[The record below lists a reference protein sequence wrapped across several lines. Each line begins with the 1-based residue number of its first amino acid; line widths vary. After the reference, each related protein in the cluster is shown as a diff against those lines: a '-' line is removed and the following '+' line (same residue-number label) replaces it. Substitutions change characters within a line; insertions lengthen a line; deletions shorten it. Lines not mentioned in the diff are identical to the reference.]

1 MSEQRR
7 RRRPIVNLEA
17 GDEDEQQRKNLAPNV
32 PRHFD
37 DYSATNPQDAL
48 LEYIKT
54 AIEIET
60 DIATQERI
68 ISECQKEIS
77 RRKPELHLKR
87 IPQRPEYVAENDEA
101 LPIGVIRILIV
112 SGIGMTVISL
122 YGLCVGY
129 MSNFW
134 KMKDQAESGL
144 LVALLIGL
152 GLIIAPCM
160 NIHKIEKAKRINAK
174 LDKEYSKKWGVVE
187 YKNTEIKADYDRALH
202 EWEESGSE
210 VVGAIQPHL
219 DETRALLARHYAE
232 NLIYPKYQNLPAL
245 TSIYEYF
252 ITGRCEGLTGPYGA
266 YNLYEDEIRKDTVIS
281 QLNRV
286 VENLEQIRQ
295 NQYMLYTKVCTI
307 QQEAAAIRNELAQ
320 IKGYTIRIADLA
332 ALSAYYAKLTER
344 NTRVMMYYH
353 MF

>member
-7 RRRPIVNLEA
+7 RKRPIMNMET
-17 GDEDEQQRKNLAPNV
+17 GNEDEQKRENLAPNV

-37 DYSATNPQDAL
+37 DYSATSPQDAL

-68 ISECQKEIS
+68 ISECQEDMS
-77 RRKPELHLKR
+77 RRKPMLNLMS
-87 IPQRPEYVAENDEA
+87 IPENPQFINANFETNDWV
-101 LPIGVIRILIV
+101 LLFFGIILLGFGLCILISLDV
-112 SGIGMTVISL
+112 IGDVL
-122 YGLCVGY
+122 GVYGLV
-129 MSNFW
+129 M
-134 KMKDQAESGL
+134 
-144 LVALLIGL
+144 L
-152 GLIIAPCM
+152 GLCSGSGVYFIKYFC
-160 NIHKIEKAKRINAK
+160 EKKHVIKEAKRINAK
-174 LDKEYSKKWGVVE
+174 RYEEYSRQKNVVE
-187 YKNTEIKADYDRALH
+187 SSNTRIKADYHMALH
-202 EWEESGSE
+202 EWEESRSA
-210 VVGAIQPHL
+210 VVETTQPYL
-219 DETRALLARHYAE
+219 DETRALLARHYAK

-332 ALSAYYAKLTER
+332 ALSAYYARLTER

>member
-7 RRRPIVNLEA
+7 RRRPIANMET
-17 GDEDEQQRKNLAPNV
+17 GNEDEQQRENLAPNV

-37 DYSATNPQDAL
+37 DYSATSPQDAL
-48 LEYIKT
+48 LEYIKA

-68 ISECQKEIS
+68 ISECQEDMS
-77 RRKPELHLKR
+77 RRKPMLNLMS
-87 IPQRPEYVAENDEA
+87 IPENPQFINANFETNDWVF
-101 LPIGVIRILIV
+101 LFF
-112 SGIGMTVISL
+112 GIIFLGF
-122 YGLCVGY
+122 GLCVFILSVVIGD
-129 MSNFW
+129 F
-134 KMKDQAESGL
+134 SGVYG
-144 LVALLIGL
+144 LVALGSFFGIGYGVYLIEYFR
-152 GLIIAPCM
+152 
-160 NIHKIEKAKRINAK
+160 EKKHVIKEAKRINAK
-174 LDKEYSKKWGVVE
+174 RYEEYSRQKNVVE
-187 YKNTEIKADYDRALH
+187 SSNTRIKADYHMALH
-202 EWEESGSE
+202 EWEESRSA
-210 VVGAIQPHL
+210 VVETTQPYL
-219 DETRALLARHYAE
+219 DETRALLARHYAK

-332 ALSAYYAKLTER
+332 ALSAYYARLTER

>member
-7 RRRPIVNLEA
+7 RKRPIMNMET
-17 GDEDEQQRKNLAPNV
+17 GNEDEQKRENLAPNV

-37 DYSATNPQDAL
+37 DYSATSPQDAL

-68 ISECQKEIS
+68 ISECQEDMS
-77 RRKPELHLKR
+77 RRKPMLNLMS
-87 IPQRPEYVAENDEA
+87 IPENPQFINANFETNDWVVLFFGIIFLGFA
-101 LPIGVIRILIV
+101 L
-112 SGIGMTVISL
+112 
-122 YGLCVGY
+122 
-129 MSNFW
+129 
-134 KMKDQAESGL
+134 
-144 LVALLIGL
+144 ALLILLVVFVEEFSGVIGGL
-152 GLIIAPCM
+152 GALCSFLGIVLGVIFVKYFC
-160 NIHKIEKAKRINAK
+160 EKKHVIKEAKRINAK
-174 LDKEYSKKWGVVE
+174 RYEEYSRQKNVVE
-187 YKNTEIKADYDRALH
+187 SSNTRIKADYHMALH
-202 EWEESGSE
+202 EWEESRS
-210 VVGAIQPHL
+210 VVVETTQPYL
-219 DETRALLARHYAE
+219 DETRALLARHYAK

-252 ITGRCEGLTGPYGA
+252 ITGRCERLTGPYGA

-332 ALSAYYAKLTER
+332 ALSAYYARLTER

>member
-1 MSEQRR
+1 MDMSEQRR
-7 RRRPIVNLEA
+7 RRRPIANMET
-17 GDEDEQQRKNLAPNV
+17 GNEDEQQRENLAPNV

-37 DYSATNPQDAL
+37 DYSATSSQDAL

-60 DIATQERI
+60 DIATQEQI
-68 ISECQKEIS
+68 ISECQDDMS
-77 RRKPELHLKR
+77 RRKPVLNLMDA
-87 IPQRPEYVAENDEA
+87 PQSPEHIAVD
-101 LPIGVIRILIV
+101 
-112 SGIGMTVISL
+112 
-122 YGLCVGY
+122 
-129 MSNFW
+129 
-134 KMKDQAESGL
+134 ESGVGAL
-144 LVALLIGL
+144 MAFTITAGLFALLAIYLFYQQFNTIEPYLLLVEGGLVALPVSLLIVVKQK
-152 GLIIAPCM
+152 
-160 NIHKIEKAKRINAK
+160 NRQVRRNNAK
-174 LDKEYSKKWGVVE
+174 QEKEYYRQRDIVE
-187 YKNTEIKADYDRALH
+187 RLNSELKVDYDVALH

-210 VVGAIQPHL
+210 VVGAIKPYL
-219 DETRALLARHYAE
+219 DETRALLARHYAK

-332 ALSAYYAKLTER
+332 ALSAYYARLTER